1 MMTKVFSK
9 KLFGVKN
16 EKIMR
21 MLVISIVLFGG
32 LYLSGLHI
40 TVAPFVINLM
50 TTAITVGE
58 MWHALSS
65 DDNATNLKQVF
76 MLPLEDKKFVFSY
89 TACLGGY
96 VLINRTL
103 PLLAAIFA
111 LTGVDVRMIAVA
123 ALCVVNATLLATG
136 IFVWKK
142 LRVLAVLWLAGIVVG
157 FWSLNATVWIWAV
170 LGVSIVLGIVFLM
183 KTDAY
188 AFYRE
193 ESDKRTV
200 IKGRKHHSV
209 WIYFFRYFVSHKNY
223 VMNSFIM
230 WIVAVI
236 LPFSFKQLAEEGSNM
251 ISFALPIGF
260 AILSLNT
267 PICILLSCDP
277 ELEKAVRFLPGQ
289 KSAFFVPYGFFIF
302 ACNMIAYVIYLASI
316 QLQLGGVNAMIII
329 MAVLFALV
337 SAVMSVLLECFFPI
351 RGWKIENEL
360 WNHPRKY
367 IVPGAMLLIASL
379 VGMVM

>member
-16 EKIMR
+16 EKVMR
-21 MLVISIVLFGG
+21 MLIMSVVIFGG
-32 LYLSGLHI
+32 LYFSGLHLAI
-40 TVAPFVINLM
+40 APFIICLM

-65 DDNATNLKQVF
+65 DDNASNLKQVF
-76 MLPLEDKKFVFSY
+76 MLPMDDKNFVFSY

-96 VLINRTL
+96 VLLNRTL

-111 LTGVDVRMIAVA
+111 LSGADVRMMAIA
-123 ALCVVNATLLATG
+123 ALCIVSATLLATG

-142 LRVLAVLWLAGIVVG
+142 FRILAILWLAGMVAA
-157 FWSLNATVWIWAV
+157 FFFLNDTVWIWAV
-170 LGVSIVLGIVFLM
+170 LGVSIALEIVFM
-183 KTDAY
+183 MMTDAY

-193 ESDKRTV
+193 ESGKKTV

-209 WIYFFRYFVSHKNY
+209 WLYFIRYFASHKNY
-223 VMNSFIM
+223 MMNSLIM
-230 WIVAVI
+230 WIVAAI
-236 LPFSFKQLAEEGSNM
+236 FPLTFTQLAAEGPNM
-251 ISFALPIGF
+251 VRFALPIGF

-267 PICILLSCDP
+267 PICILISCDP
-277 ELEKAVRFLPGQ
+277 ELEKAIRFLPGQ
-289 KSAFFVPYGFFIF
+289 KSAFFIPYCLFIF
-302 ACNMIAYVIYLASI
+302 VCNMIADAIYLASI
-316 QLQLGGVNAMIII
+316 QIQMGGVNSVLII

-367 IVPGAMLLIASL
+367 IVPGVMIVIASL
-379 VGMVM
+379 VGAVM